1 MSNDCAF
8 KHCKTAV
15 SCLISLW
22 GFALDLTHAARSC
35 ECHELSRSVLLWL
48 MLERD
53 LEEMTQVLKM
63 KPMPSAAPL
72 SALIQHLL
80 LPHFLLLSFLCLC
93 PPLFF
98 LPHLSFHIS
107 SCFSVFSPPLF
118 CLSFPLSP
126 PPQPS
131 SSIHDAC
138 FFPPWWLVVKEGS
151 LSLSPPPQHMF
162 LL

>member
-1 MSNDCAF
+1 MSYDCAF
-8 KHCKTAV
+8 KHCKAAV

-22 GFALDLTHAARSC
+22 GFALDLTNAARSC

-63 KPMPSAAPL
+63 KPMPSAAHL

-107 SCFSVFSPPLF
+107 SCFSVFSSPLF

-126 PPQPS
+126 PLNPLPLFMTPVS
-131 SSIHDAC
+131 SLPGD
-138 FFPPWWLVVKEGS
+138 L
-151 LSLSPPPQHMF
+151 
-162 LL
+162 